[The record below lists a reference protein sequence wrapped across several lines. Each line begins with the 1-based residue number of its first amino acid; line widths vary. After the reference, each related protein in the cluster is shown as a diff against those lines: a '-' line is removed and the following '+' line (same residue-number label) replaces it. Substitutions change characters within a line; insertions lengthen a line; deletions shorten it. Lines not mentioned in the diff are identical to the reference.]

1 MQSCLGVYIEDNLIK
16 YAKISK
22 ERENLK
28 VESFGVKFYE
38 DLSKAIDQIVAETNS
53 TKVPISINLTNEFY
67 DYFSYFALL
76 NKNALKK
83 SIDIDFEM
91 LCAEKGINKDEIER
105 KNIFAIDQDNPQQMK
120 AINVSAEK
128 ALLDSRRDL
137 FSKYN
142 LHTIQPLPIGIMN
155 LVKLDEDQNQLIVN
169 MEEKTT
175 LTFCENGQ
183 IYSIQEIESSIGEV
197 LRKITKI
204 ENSETKAYE
213 IMKNITITSQELDT
227 MQDGNEYLE
236 YVVPVLFKMLNEIKE
251 KMNEFGKQIHK
262 VYFTGTGIIIN
273 NVDMYFQDRLNDI
286 ECDLIKPEFLDSQSL
301 KIGIKDYIE
310 VNSAISLA
318 LSGLSN
324 GNELN
329 FAGKTGFKLQGLE
342 ITGLPKGKEV
352 TKVKSL
358 KESSGEKL
366 DAFEKMTVRLIVLCF
381 VFIIMYAVITN
392 HLYKNRVEKFSD
404 TEQKIQETTTSISDM
419 NKTKT
424 AIEYLTSE
432 YESII
437 SKLNS
442 ESVQNG
448 QSVFR
453 TNEMNNFLTKLKSV
467 IPTEVKLVSIENTQD
482 RHFVIQARAAKYQ
495 QLGYFKALLETA
507 TQEGSSYKAILEN
520 VKASTGIRYHDEKTD
535 EDYILVTIEG
545 DLTE

>member
-1 MQSCLGVYIEDNLIK
+1 MQSCIGIYIEDNLIK

-22 ERENLK
+22 EKDNLK

-38 DLSKAIDQIVAETNS
+38 DLSKTIDQIVAETNS
-53 TKVPISINLTNEFY
+53 TKVPISINLTDEFY

-91 LCAEKGINKDEIER
+91 LCAEKGINKDEVER

-183 IYSIQEIESSIGEV
+183 IYSIQEIESSIEET
-197 LRKITKI
+197 LREITKI

-342 ITGLPKGKEV
+342 INGLPKGKEV
-352 TKVKSL
+352 AKVKSL

-366 DAFEKMTVRLIVLCF
+366 DAFEKMTVRLIVLCL

-392 HLYKNRVEKFSD
+392 HLYKNRVEKYSD

-453 TNEMNNFLTKLKSV
+453 TNEMNNFLTKLKSI

>member
-38 DLSKAIDQIVAETNS
+38 DLSKTIDQIVAETNS

-183 IYSIQEIESSIGEV
+183 IYSIQEIESSIGEA
-197 LRKITKI
+197 LREITKI

-453 TNEMNNFLTKLKSV
+453 TNEMNNFLTKLKSI

>member
-453 TNEMNNFLTKLKSV
+453 TNEMNNFLTKLKSI

>member
-38 DLSKAIDQIVAETNS
+38 DLSKTIDQIVAETNS

-404 TEQKIQETTTSISDM
+404 TQQKIQETTTSISDM

>member
-38 DLSKAIDQIVAETNS
+38 DLSKTIDQIVAETNS

-358 KESSGEKL
+358 KESSGKKL